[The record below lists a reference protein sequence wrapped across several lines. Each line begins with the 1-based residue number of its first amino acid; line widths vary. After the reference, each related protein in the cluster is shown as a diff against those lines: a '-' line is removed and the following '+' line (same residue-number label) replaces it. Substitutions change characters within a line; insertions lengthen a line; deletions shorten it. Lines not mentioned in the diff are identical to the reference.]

1 MSTAEQTQEQPKPKK
16 RTLTEIIDDL
26 RKVLHSIDDLEG
38 EVTPELEEE
47 LTACETSLA
56 DKVDRCLWV
65 AREAE
70 AQAGVW
76 AERAKTFADRA
87 KVLKNQAQRLEDYV
101 LWALILAKV
110 DKLKTLNFTAAVQK
124 SPDSVAVDNEEK
136 FIEARIDG
144 GVEHL
149 CKANY
154 PFTFSVLKKPNLID
168 LDAPPK
174 FIRVKLEIDKRA
186 LLAALKEG
194 DKTIQFARLVT
205 DKVHLRVR

>member
-1 MSTAEQTQEQPKPKK
+1 MEAMEIIEQPKPKK

-76 AERAKTFADRA
+76 AERAKTFDARA
-87 KVLKNQAQRLEDYV
+87 KVLKNQAARLEDYV
-101 LWALILAKV
+101 LGAMITV
-110 DKLKTLNFTAAVQK
+110 SIDKLKTLNFTAAVQK

-136 FIEARIDG
+136 FIEKCVSEGMGHIWNDK
-144 GVEHL
+144 EF
-149 CKANY
+149 Y
-154 PFTFSVLKKPNLID
+154 IFPILKLPTLID
-168 LDAPPK
+168 LNVPPK
-174 FIRVKLEIDKRA
+174 FVRVKLEVDKRA